1 MFSFLNQGNY
11 RGGEILALDTE
22 CRRESALSDT
32 PHHRSV
38 CLWVAMGSQ
47 IFEASTHIHV
57 AAGLRLVCQ
66 LVLALNFKMP
76 VFRKKFIA
84 LEVANP
90 LTDFDADFSADFLD
104 DIPSRIGV
112 SQSGPKISMK
122 LSLLTFST
130 LTPGDVQLVITN

>member
-1 MFSFLNQGNY
+1 MK
-11 RGGEILALDTE
+11 
-22 CRRESALSDT
+22 ALSDT

-76 VFRKKFIA
+76 VFRNKFI
-84 LEVANP
+84 EVENP

-112 SQSGPKISMK
+112 SQSGPKITMK

-130 LTPGDVQLVITN
+130 LTPSNVHLVITN

>member
-1 MFSFLNQGNY
+1 MEVRFTPWTPS
-11 RGGEILALDTE
+11 AAVK
-22 CRRESALSDT
+22 ALSDT

-47 IFEASTHIHV
+47 IFEASTHIQV

-76 VFRKKFIA
+76 VFRKKFI
-84 LEVANP
+84 EIENP
-90 LTDFDADFSADFLD
+90 LTDFYADFSADFLD

-130 LTPGDVQLVITN
+130 LTPGNVQLVITN